1 MRITHVLELTIIAL
15 LIACAP
21 AHAAFK
27 YADGEESSQIV
38 LTTVSQ
44 KDPFGKKPIVK
55 CTDVN
60 GRYSYQD
67 GPCPGGAVSSQI
79 AQTTASQEDSPRK
92 KPIIVTVPVGKDI
105 AYMIAIP
112 SDWIVEMSDF
122 GDSPTMTARVTG
134 KKPLSLLMTFSPRRM
149 SLGLDEST
157 VVELMKVVEQGHA
170 DTNLEK
176 LISTQRVDLIQSK
189 GIGQLNTYLDKKLI
203 NQRKLPDGQFIYTI
217 TGVVVIEGRPVTV
230 SIFTNEIGTEDYT
243 KALLAIH
250 MLVKAHRK

>member
-1 MRITHVLELTIIAL
+1 MRIIHLLKLCVIAF
-15 LIACAP
+15 LIVSGP

-27 YADGEESSQIV
+27 VANDEESSRIAPV
-38 LTTVSQ
+38 AASQ
-44 KDPFGKKPIVK
+44 NDTFGKKLIVK
-55 CTDVN
+55 CADAH
-60 GRYSYQD
+60 GRFSYQD
-67 GPCPGGAVSSQI
+67 KPCSGDEVSSQI
-79 AQTTASQEDSPRK
+79 AQTAASPKDSHRK
-92 KPIIVTVPVGKDI
+92 KTIIVTVPVGKDI

-157 VVELMKVVEQGHA
+157 VAELMKVVEYGHA

-189 GIGQLNTYLDKKLI
+189 GIGQLNTYLDRKLVD
-203 NQRKLPDGQFIYTI
+203 QRNLPDGQFIYTI

-230 SIFTNEIGTEDYT
+230 SIFTNELGSDDYT